1 MVIYLVFQFVI
12 FGSVKNN
19 VYKTFAQ
26 KKMDDT
32 ANHWKNVFKIMT
44 ILHNL
49 VPVYRFYDHLCLLRS
64 IRFVKYLF
72 PAKIWFVK
80 TSSRTVKYES
90 QVAELNPDF
99 RLLKADLE
107 ENIYWKFQEFSIFL
121 TLVFRFMKMGKIA
134 QKLSV
139 WLFFKFLLPF
149 LMSKMK

>member
-1 MVIYLVFQFVI
+1 MFFNLLFL
-12 FGSVKNN
+12 
-19 VYKTFAQ
+19 AQ
-26 KKMDDT
+26 WKIMFTKLLLKKKMDDT
-32 ANHWKNVFKIMT
+32 GNHWKNVFKIMT

-49 VPVYRFYDHLCLLRS
+49 VLVYRFYDHLCLLRS

-107 ENIYWKFQEFSIFL
+107 ENIYGKFQEFSIFL

-134 QKLSV
+134 QKWSV